1 MNTEVL
7 IYLLSKICI
16 GIAMAMC
23 APFLMSVYYGESC
36 YDDYI
41 LSISLALIIASV
53 FNWYGRNATLKD
65 ISVREGIAT
74 VFFSWIIAAG
84 IAALPFTMM
93 GILDPISAYFETMS
107 GLTTTG
113 ATAISDLEILPK
125 SILFWRSLTHW
136 IGGIGIIVLFVALL
150 PQIAGSAVYLFNAE
164 VSGFSNS
171 RILPRIRTTA
181 VALFYIYLL
190 ITIFLAGL
198 LAALGMSDFDAV
210 NHAFSAIATGGFSTY
225 NSSITYF
232 NSPPIEYTIAIFMI
246 LSGGNFALY
255 YHITQNGIKVLW
267 EDIEFKT
274 YVGLMIVISFMI
286 TANIV
291 YCNGYSIADGFRVA
305 FFQVASF
312 GSTTGYVSCNYDEWP
327 AFSKLLLAVMYFT
340 GGCAGS
346 TAGGIK
352 VCRFIVL
359 LKTVAAELRRTLHP
373 QMLLSVYYGN
383 KRLPLATVINIS
395 RFFFMYIM
403 TVAVLSIIVSATGL
417 KVEESIFGVA
427 ACISSVGPGFESLG
441 ATGNFAHVSG
451 VAKLAF
457 SLAMLLGRL
466 EIFTALALLRSDY
479 WKSTKRW

>member
-1 MNTEVL
+1 MNTEVI

-16 GIAMAMC
+16 GMAIAMC
-23 APFLMSVYYGESC
+23 APFIMSVCYGESC
-36 YDDYI
+36 YEDYI
-41 LSISLALIIASV
+41 LSIGLILIIASI
-53 FNWYGRNATLKD
+53 FNWYGRNATHKD
-65 ISVREGIAT
+65 ISVREGIGT
-74 VFFSWIIAAG
+74 VFFSWILAAG
-84 IAALPFTMM
+84 VAALPFTMM
-93 GILDPISAYFETMS
+93 GILDPVSAYFETMS

-113 ATAISDLEILPK
+113 ATAISDLEVLPR
-125 SILFWRSLTHW
+125 SILFWRSVTHW

-190 ITIFLAGL
+190 ITIFLAGIL
-198 LAALGMSDFDAV
+198 SALGMSNFDAV
-210 NHAFSAIATGGFSTY
+210 NHAFSTIATGGFSNY
-225 NSSITYF
+225 NASVAHFQSA
-232 NSPPIEYTIAIFMI
+232 PIEYVIGIFMI

-255 YHITQNGIKVLW
+255 YHITQNGLKVLW
-267 EDIEFKT
+267 EDLEFKI
-274 YVGLMIVISFMI
+274 YVGLLLIITLMI

-291 YCNGYSIADGFRVA
+291 YCNGFTILDGFRVA

-312 GSTTGYVSCNYDEWP
+312 GSTTGYVSCDYDKWP

-352 VCRFIVL
+352 ICRFIVL
-359 LKTVAAELRRTLHP
+359 IKTVAAELRRTLHP
-373 QMLLSVYYGN
+373 QMLLNVYYGK

-395 RFFFMYIM
+395 RFFFMYI
-403 TVAVLSIIVSATGL
+403 TVVAVLSTIVSATGL
-417 KVEESIFGVA
+417 KVVESVFGVA
-427 ACISSVGPGFESLG
+427 ACLSSVGPAFESIG
-441 ATGNFAHVSG
+441 ATGNYAHVSPIAK
-451 VAKLAF
+451 VAL

-466 EIFTALALLRSDY
+466 ELFTALALLRSDY
-479 WKSTKRW
+479 WRSSKRW